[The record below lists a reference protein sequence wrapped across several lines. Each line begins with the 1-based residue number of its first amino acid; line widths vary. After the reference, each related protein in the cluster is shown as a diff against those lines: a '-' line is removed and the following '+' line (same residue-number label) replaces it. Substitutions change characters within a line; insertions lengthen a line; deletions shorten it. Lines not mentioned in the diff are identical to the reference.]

1 MIFKYKHIILGFL
14 ALMTSYGYG
23 QKFTKNAYEALQADD
38 LKRAKVYIDSAVAD
52 PQETQSAQTW
62 RFKGYIYKQLED
74 INNPDIEI
82 REDALKSFLRSN
94 ELDKEGRYK
103 EKNDKSVKGIV
114 LRYYNESVIELQQN
128 KDFTKSNAKYNKYKQ
143 EYHKYVDEN
152 YDFTKGDIDYY
163 NAYATEL
170 SKKIDL
176 QNQKEINEQ
185 LDTLLKTYEHVLKL
199 DSNNYNANYNIAI
212 IYYNIGVE
220 MVYTLNPELELEE
233 LVKASKKCV
242 YFFKK
247 SLPYMQVAYQLNPER
262 EETIEGLHGIHL
274 NLNNEEK
281 ANHYKKLLDELRNK

>member
-1 MIFKYKHIILGFL
+1 MTFKYKHIILGFL

-74 INNPDIEI
+74 INNPDLEI